1 MNAAD
6 GYRRA
11 RSGTQMS
18 LFLSNQSSRVPQLL
32 VVLLGGGREGGRM
45 DSECLL
51 PFGVGCARLLL
62 VRPDPTRPDPV
73 PMILVVR
80 PTGDWS

>member
-1 MNAAD
+1 
-6 GYRRA
+6 
-11 RSGTQMS
+11 
-18 LFLSNQSSRVPQLL
+18 
-32 VVLLGGGREGGRM
+32 M